1 MIRRPSLLMLTA
13 AAAAISTVTHAVGVA
28 SPTPEAPPTRLG
40 TAIKQD
46 MATRDQSTTLRN
58 RALVLREQAARA
70 TEERIKSDLRA
81 RQQAADIVPP
91 AGAAGATGTAGG
103 APVEG
108 AQYDNLAKIYQAM
121 KPAKAAMVFE
131 QLDMDV
137 QMKVAQRM
145 RDRST
150 AMILASMTP
159 KGAADLSMSLARKE
173 ARRSRD
179 YPGIKLPK
187 RTGL

>member
-13 AAAAISTVTHAVGVA
+13 AAAAFSTVAHGVGVA

-46 MATRDQSTTLRN
+46 IATRDQSTTLRN

-70 TEERIKSDLRA
+70 TEERIKTDLRA
-81 RQQAADIVPP
+81 RQQAADTATAASP
-91 AGAAGATGTAGG
+91 AGPTGGTTA
-103 APVEG
+103 EG

-121 KPAKAAMVFE
+121 KPGKAALVFE

-150 AMILASMTP
+150 AMILAAMTP
-159 KGAADLSMSLARKE
+159 KGAADLSMALARKE
-173 ARRSRD
+173 ARRFRD
-179 YPGIKLPK
+179 IPAIKPPRRAAL
-187 RTGL
+187 